1 MKFIEVAA
9 AFVALFSV
17 AVVALPH
24 NSGHHGY
31 GQHNYEGDDSSN
43 IEVEG
48 CNNEEMGGLLNGLLA
63 GGVLSNNQKNC
74 VTNIH
79 SNQD

>member
-9 AFVALFSV
+9 AFFTLFSV

-24 NSGHHGY
+24 DGGHGYGHHG
-31 GQHNYEGDDSSN
+31 YEGDDSSN

-48 CNNEEMGGLLNGLLA
+48 CNNEEIGGILNGLLG
-63 GGVLSNNQKNC
+63 GGVLSNNQKSC

-79 SNQD
+79 SHQD